1 MKIKSVKKITDNPHL
16 NLFDITYVDTK
27 GQEKCWRVASRNHDL
42 KCVSGNFEVP
52 DAVVI
57 VPYHVEKRKLAI
69 IREFRVPLGDFQ
81 YGFPAGLVDPGE
93 SVDTSARRELAE
105 ETGLVLTR
113 IRRISPPI
121 YSSSGLTDESIVM
134 VYADC
139 DGDPSPK
146 GNASSEQI
154 ETLFVSPEEAKALC
168 GGQQIKSDVKTWLVL
183 SFYAETGK
191 I

>member
-1 MKIKSVKKITDNPHL
+1 MKIKSVRKITDKSHL
-16 NLFDITYVDTK
+16 NLFDITYADTS
-27 GQEKCWRVASRNHDL
+27 GREKCWRVASRRDGL
-42 KCVSGNFEVP
+42 KCVSGKFEIP

-57 VPYHVEKRKLAI
+57 VPYHLEKQKLVI

-93 SVDTSARRELAE
+93 SVETSARRELAE
-105 ETGLVLTR
+105 ETGLSVTR
-113 IRRISPPI
+113 IRRVSPPI
-121 YSSSGLTDESIVM
+121 YSSSGMTDESIVM

-139 DGDPSPK
+139 SGEPSRA
-146 GNASSEQI
+146 GNESSEDI
-154 ETLFVSPEEAKALC
+154 ETLFVSPEDAGAICNNL
-168 GGQQIKSDVKTWLVL
+168 QIKCDVKTWLVL